1 MTNTSEFTTSPA
13 TASLT
18 YPHDVFSMQNTV
30 SEQMNTF
37 QTKYARYVRCQNE
50 NTAEKVDDPPCN
62 LNGDDS
68 FVALSQ
74 AYNNVYSSLE
84 DMETV
89 YEKQS
94 KMGKDNETYETNAE
108 EIEDLHAQ
116 ILEVRQSL
124 DDKLRYIQEQSDTRT
139 APIYRM
145 LRGRTLIN
153 TLLVILLIY
162 LVYILIFDMN

>member
-1 MTNTSEFTTSPA
+1 
-13 TASLT
+13 
-18 YPHDVFSMQNTV
+18 
-30 SEQMNTF
+30 MNTF

-50 NTAEKVDDPPCN
+50 DTAEKVEPPCD
-62 LNGDDS
+62 LTGDDS
-68 FVALSQ
+68 FVELSQ
-74 AYNNVYSSLE
+74 AYDNVYSSLE

-89 YEKQS
+89 YDKQS
-94 KMGKDNETYETNAE
+94 KTGKANATYNANAE

-124 DDKLRYIQEQSDTRT
+124 DEKLRYIQEQSDTRT

>member
-1 MTNTSEFTTSPA
+1 MTQTTEFTTSPA
-13 TASLT
+13 TASLN
-18 YPHDVFSMQNTV
+18 YPHDVFAMQNKV
-30 SEQMNTF
+30 SQHMNTF

-50 NTAEKVDDPPCN
+50 NTAEKVEPPCD
-62 LNGDDS
+62 LTGDDS
-68 FVALSQ
+68 FVELSQ
-74 AYNNVYSSLE
+74 AYDNVYSSLE

-89 YEKQS
+89 YDKQS
-94 KMGKDNETYETNAE
+94 KTGKTNATYNANAE

-124 DDKLRYIQEQSDTRT
+124 DEKLRYIQEQSDTRT

>member
-1 MTNTSEFTTSPA
+1 MEFTSSPA
-13 TASLT
+13 TAGLT
-18 YPHDVFSMQNTV
+18 YPHDVFSMQNEV
-30 SEQMNTF
+30 SDNMNTF

-50 NTAEKVDDPPCN
+50 NTAQNVEPPCN
-62 LNGDDS
+62 LNGEDS
-68 FVALSQ
+68 FGELSR
-74 AYNNVYSSLE
+74 AYDNVYSSLE

-89 YEKQS
+89 YDKQS
-94 KMGKDNETYETNAE
+94 KTGKTDETYEANTV

-139 APIYRM
+139 ASVYRM

>member
-1 MTNTSEFTTSPA
+1 
-13 TASLT
+13 
-18 YPHDVFSMQNTV
+18 
-30 SEQMNTF
+30 MNTF

-50 NTAEKVDDPPCN
+50 NTAEKVEPPCD
-62 LNGDDS
+62 LTGDDS
-68 FVALSQ
+68 FVELSQ
-74 AYNNVYSSLE
+74 AYDNVYSSLE

-89 YEKQS
+89 YDKQS
-94 KMGKDNETYETNAE
+94 KTGKANATYNANAE

-124 DDKLRYIQEQSDTRT
+124 DEKLRYIQEQSDTRT

>member
-1 MTNTSEFTTSPA
+1 
-13 TASLT
+13 
-18 YPHDVFSMQNTV
+18 
-30 SEQMNTF
+30 MNTF

-50 NTAEKVDDPPCN
+50 NTAEKVEPPCD
-62 LNGDDS
+62 LTGDDS
-68 FVALSQ
+68 FVELSQ
-74 AYNNVYSSLE
+74 AYDNVYSSLE

-89 YEKQS
+89 YDKQS
-94 KMGKDNETYETNAE
+94 KTGKANATYNANAE

-124 DDKLRYIQEQSDTRT
+124 DEKLRYIQEQSDTRT

-162 LVYILIFDMN
+162 LGLYPDF

>member
-1 MTNTSEFTTSPA
+1 MTNIEFTSSPA
-13 TASLT
+13 TAGLT
-18 YPHDVFSMQNTV
+18 YPHDVFSMQNKV
-30 SEQMNTF
+30 SDNMNTF

-50 NTAEKVDDPPCN
+50 NTAENVEPPCD

-68 FVALSQ
+68 FVELSQ
-74 AYNNVYSSLE
+74 AYENVFSSLE

-89 YEKQS
+89 YDKQS
-94 KMGKDNETYETNAE
+94 KTGKDEKTFEANAE
-108 EIEDLHAQ
+108 EIADLHEQ
-116 ILEVRQSL
+116 ILKVRQSL

-162 LVYILIFDMN
+162 LVYTLIFDMN